1 MKKWIISGEAVMK
14 KSLYAK
20 FKPGPILAYKI
31 GLAPLI
37 GRFVLL
43 LTTTGRKTGLQRVT
57 PLQYEVINGIYLI
70 GAVFGM
76 KTDWVRNIQADPHVQ
91 VRVKNKTFDGQAE
104 ICTNP
109 EEIADFIQYRFDKH
123 PRMIGMMMKLDG
135 FTSKPSREELIE
147 YSKSLALVRITP
159 VTHGGE

>member
-1 MKKWIISGEAVMK
+1 MIHAGEAIMK

-31 GLAPLI
+31 GLGPLI

-57 PLQYEVINGIYLI
+57 PLQYEVIDGVYHI

-76 KTDWVRNIQADPHVQ
+76 KTDWVRNIQANPHVQ
-91 VRVKNKTFDGQAE
+91 VRIKNSTFHGQAE
-104 ICTNP
+104 ISIDP
-109 EEIADFIQYRFDKH
+109 EDIADFIQYRMNKH
-123 PRMIGMMMKLDG
+123 PRMIGLIMKLDG
-135 FTSKPSREELIE
+135 FTPRPSREELIE
-147 YSKSLALVRITP
+147 YSKNLALVRITP
-159 VTHGGE
+159 VAQGEK

>member
-1 MKKWIISGEAVMK
+1 MK

-31 GLAPLI
+31 GLGPLI

-43 LTTTGRKTGLQRVT
+43 LTTIGRKTGLSRVT
-57 PLQYEVINGIYLI
+57 PLQYEVIDGVFHI

-91 VRVKNKTFDGQAE
+91 VRVKNKTFRGQAE
-104 ICTNP
+104 ISTDP
-109 EEIADFIQYRFDKH
+109 EDLADFIQYRMDKH
-123 PRMIGMMMKLDG
+123 PRMIGLMMKLKQ
-135 FTSKPSREELIE
+135 TLNNKEWKELQQ
-147 YSKSLALVRITP
+147 LN
-159 VTHGGE
+159 

>member
-1 MKKWIISGEAVMK
+1 MK

-31 GLAPLI
+31 GLGPLI

-57 PLQYEVINGIYLI
+57 PLQYEVIDGVFHI

-76 KTDWVRNIQADPHVQ
+76 KTDWVRNIQADPRVQ
-91 VRVKNKTFDGQAE
+91 IRVKNDTFHGRAE
-104 ICTNP
+104 ICANP
-109 EEIADFIQYRFDKH
+109 EEIANFIQYRLNKH
-123 PRMIGMMMKLDG
+123 PRIIGLIMKLDG
-135 FTSKPSREELIE
+135 FTSRPSREELIE

-159 VTHGGE
+159 VTQGKE

>member
-1 MKKWIISGEAVMK
+1 MK

-31 GLAPLI
+31 GLGPLI

-43 LTTTGRKTGLQRVT
+43 LTTTGRKTGLLRVT
-57 PLQYEVINGIYLI
+57 PLQYEVIDGVFHI

-91 VRVKNKTFDGQAE
+91 VLVKDSTFYGQAE
-104 ICTNP
+104 VSTDP
-109 EEIADFIQYRFDKH
+109 EDIADFIQYRLNKH
-123 PRMIGMMMKLDG
+123 PRLIGLMMKLDG
-135 FTSKPSREELIE
+135 FTSRPTREELID
-147 YSKSLALVRITP
+147 YCKNLALVRITP
-159 VTHGGE
+159 EPQEEEYTDLSD